1 MLLNGNPM
9 LFDYLNDN
17 RKEILVLE
25 HFNYY
30 EKGVDRGILVREK
43 LSWLNR
49 VLDSKEDFNDEKNK
63 SHQVLNN
70 LNPIDISGLSRRESA
85 SPKNESEENT
95 PSPDTKQKKARA
107 TLKIN
112 VKGADQHQEEMKE
125 GLIDNDDY
133 EANVHFNSVPINK
146 SDSTFFKDLM
156 TGTPGKVS
164 QAEVKSMLVLM

>member
-1 MLLNGNPM
+1 VLLNGSAT

-30 EKGVDRGILVREK
+30 EKGVDRGILVRQK

-49 VLDSKEDFNDEKNK
+49 VLDSKEEFQLEKNK

-70 LNPIDISGLSRRESA
+70 LTPFDVSGLSRKVST
-85 SPKNESEENT
+85 SPNNEPEDNMT
-95 PSPDTKQKKARA
+95 SPGTKQKKARA
-107 TLKIN
+107 MLKIN
-112 VKGADQHQEEMKE
+112 VKDVDLKKEEMNE
-125 GLIDNDDY
+125 GLIDKDEY

-146 SDSTFFKDLM
+146 SDLGFFKDLM
-156 TGTPGKVS
+156 PVSPGKVS
-164 QAEVKSMLVLM
+164 HADARSIIVLT